1 MRTIILSAAVLFFID
16 TSVVNAHSAVAD
28 EAPSRTVAYR
38 DLNLSSPE
46 GISALR
52 RRVSQAVQSVCGNSD
67 ARDLATVNA
76 VHTCRN
82 TAKAKSEPL
91 VVAAIA
97 QAGQRYAGASTLR
110 VASR

>member
-1 MRTIILSAAVLFFID
+1 MRATLLAAATLFFINV
-16 TSVVNAHSAVAD
+16 SVANAHSAVAD

-46 GISALR
+46 GVAALR
-52 RRVSQAVQSVCGNSD
+52 RRVSQAVQLVCGDSD
-67 ARDLATVNA
+67 SRDLATVNA
-76 VHTCRN
+76 VHTCRS
-82 TAKAKSEPL
+82 TAKAKSDPL